1 MIINDPNA
9 VTIDRT
15 AFEFN
20 GRMCYGVRKR
30 GTRELLGHVAR
41 SMQDSAWSYLLVTEK
56 EWVTAGPARADAVD
70 HLQSAYA
77 PMAPWLSTEK

>member
-1 MIINDPNA
+1 MIINDPKA

-20 GRMCYGVRKR
+20 GRMAYGVRKR
-30 GTRELLGHVAR
+30 GTRELLGHVAQAM
-41 SMQDSAWSYLLVTEK
+41 SENAWSYLLVAAT
-56 EWVTAGPARADAVD
+56 EWVTAGPTRAIAVD

-77 PMAPWLSTEK
+77 PMAPWLSVEK